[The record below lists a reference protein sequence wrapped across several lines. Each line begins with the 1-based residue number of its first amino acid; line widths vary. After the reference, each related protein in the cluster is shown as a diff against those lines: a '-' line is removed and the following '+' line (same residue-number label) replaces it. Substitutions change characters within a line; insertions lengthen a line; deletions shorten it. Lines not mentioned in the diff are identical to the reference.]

1 MDESTTIDGIETNIG
16 IGMNRELNFVAKAN
30 MRILIADD
38 HEMVRDTISAYLE
51 AEGGA
56 KVTSVADLGAA
67 LDVLA
72 DTAPFDLVLLDFNMP
87 GMNGLAGL
95 GKVLAFN
102 ALQRVAIIT
111 GSAGGHVAQEALDA
125 GAIGFLPKTMA
136 AKSLIN
142 AVRFMAA
149 GERYVP
155 ISLLQENSGG
165 TQHPL
170 EKQLSK
176 REVEVLS
183 GLCRGL
189 ANKEIARELD
199 LQEVTIKL
207 HVRTLCRKLDARNRT
222 QAAMIAKETGLY

>member
-1 MDESTTIDGIETNIG
+1 MRNSATIDGTETN
-16 IGMNRELNFVAKAN
+16 MAVELPRSEKLVTRES

-51 AEGGA
+51 SEGGA
-56 KVTSVADLGAA
+56 KVTAVADLDAV

-72 DTAPFDLVLLDFNMP
+72 ETAPFDLVLLDFNMP

-102 ALQRVAIIT
+102 ALQRVAILT
-111 GSAGGHVAQEALDA
+111 GSAGNHVAQEAIDA

-136 AKSLIN
+136 ARSLIN

-149 GERYVP
+149 GEQYVP
-155 ISLLQENSGG
+155 ISLLQANGAD

-170 EKQLSK
+170 EQQLSK

-222 QAAMIAKETGLY
+222 HAAMIAKETGLF